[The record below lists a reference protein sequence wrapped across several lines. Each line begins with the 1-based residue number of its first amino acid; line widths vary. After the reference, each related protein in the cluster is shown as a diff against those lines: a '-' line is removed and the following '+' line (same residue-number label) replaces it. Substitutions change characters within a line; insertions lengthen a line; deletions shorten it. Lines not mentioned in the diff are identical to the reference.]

1 MRTLIDTLDSLARG
15 IRAGSLAVLL
25 IATVVATLTWAVRSR
40 RLDPFGRIA
49 RFVRQVV
56 DPALAPVERRLGR
69 SGVAAANMPFMAVLV
84 LLMIMAGAV
93 FIVGGV
99 RDALV
104 SASVATSRGP
114 AGLLALAVRWS
125 FGVLQLALL
134 VRVITSWVGGT
145 YSTIGRLAARLTE
158 WFLAPLRRLLPP
170 MGGFDISP
178 ILAWFLLGLVERAFL
193 TLL

>member
-1 MRTLIDTLDSLARG
+1 MRTLIEILDALVRG
-15 IRAGSLAVLL
+15 IRAGSLFVLL
-25 IATVVATLTWAVRSR
+25 IATAVATLAWAVRSR
-40 RLDPFGRIA
+40 RIDPFGRIA

-56 DPALAPVERRLGR
+56 DPVLAPVERRLGR

-84 LLMIMAGAV
+84 LLIIMAGAV

-104 SASVATSRGP
+104 SAYVATSRGP
-114 AGLLALAVRWS
+114 AGLLSLAVRWT
-125 FGVLQLALL
+125 FGMLQLALL

-145 YSTIGRLAARLTE
+145 HSTIGRIAAQLTE
-158 WFLAPLRRLLPP
+158 WFLAPLRRLLPA
-170 MGGFDISP
+170 MGGLDISP
-178 ILAWFLLGLVERAFL
+178 IVAWFLLGLIERAVF

>member
-1 MRTLIDTLDSLARG
+1 MRTLIDILDALASG
-15 IRAGSLAVLL
+15 IRAGSVAVLL
-25 IATVVATLTWAVRSR
+25 IATVVATLAWAVRSR

-56 DPALAPVERRLGR
+56 DPILAPVERRLGR
-69 SGVAAANMPFMAVLV
+69 SGIGAANMPFMAVLV

-104 SASVATSRGP
+104 SAYLATSRGP
-114 AGLLALAVRWS
+114 TGLLALAVRWT

-145 YSTIGRLAARLTE
+145 YSTIGRIAARLTE

-170 MGGFDISP
+170 MGGLDISP
-178 ILAWFLLGLVERAFL
+178 ILAWFLLGLVERAFF